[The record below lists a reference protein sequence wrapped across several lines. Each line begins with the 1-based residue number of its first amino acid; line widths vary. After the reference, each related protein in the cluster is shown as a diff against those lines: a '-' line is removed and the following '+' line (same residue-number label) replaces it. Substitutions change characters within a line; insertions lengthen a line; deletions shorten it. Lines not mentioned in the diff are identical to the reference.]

1 MSTSRARRMRVVGG
15 VAAGEIIES
24 VAPVSQ
30 RLTAL
35 RAAEPREMSQLE
47 AHAGCVQSQE
57 SWRVDFTG
65 LVRR

>member
-1 MSTSRARRMRVVGG
+1 MSISRARRIRVVGG

-47 AHAGCVQSQE
+47 AHAGCVRSQE
-57 SWRVDFTG
+57 SRDVDFTG